1 MSIKKIFDVN
11 QISDKVKNNKSKN
24 ITNLIILALI
34 GILLAVLSNIFKSTT
49 ASTDV
54 FNPNN
59 NIKKNGKEVVEQK
72 KDDES
77 VVNAEY
83 KDQQKEMELKLKDI
97 LENIKGV
104 GKVKVMIYFKGGEE
118 QVPALNINDSTS
130 LTEEKDVEGGT
141 RKITQNND
149 GRTVVMMST
158 ENGSEP
164 LILKK
169 YNPEITGVCV
179 VAEGAEDNLI
189 KLQIQKAVINLFG
202 LKENKVNVYPMKK

>member
-11 QISDKVKNNKSKN
+11 QISNKVKNNKFKN
-24 ITNLIILALI
+24 ITNLMILALI
-34 GILLAVLSNIFKSTT
+34 GILLAMLSNVFKSTT

-59 NIKKNGKEVVEQK
+59 NIMKDGKGVVEQK
-72 KDDES
+72 KDGES
-77 VVNAEY
+77 VANVEY

-141 RKITQNND
+141 RKVTQNND
-149 GRTVVMMST
+149 GRTVVMMNT

>member
-1 MSIKKIFDVN
+1 MSIKKVFDVN
-11 QISDKVKNNKSKN
+11 QISDKLKNNKSKN
-24 ITNLIILALI
+24 IMNLIILALI
-34 GILLAVLSNIFKSTT
+34 GILLAVLSSVFKSTT

-59 NIKKNGKEVVEQK
+59 NTKNGEEIVEQK
-72 KDDES
+72 KDDEA
-77 VVNAEY
+77 VTNTEY

-149 GRTVVMMST
+149 GRTVVMMNT
-158 ENGSEP
+158 ENGNEP

>member
-11 QISDKVKNNKSKN
+11 KISDKVKHNKSKN

-34 GILLAVLSNIFKSTT
+34 GILLAVLSNVFKSTT
-49 ASTDV
+49 TSTDV

-59 NIKKNGKEVVEQK
+59 NLKNGKEVVENK

-104 GKVKVMIYFKGGEE
+104 GTVKVMIYFKGGEE

-149 GRTVVMMST
+149 GRTVVMMNT
-158 ENGSEP
+158 ENGNQP

-169 YNPEITGVCV
+169 YNPEITGVCI

-189 KLQIQKAVINLFG
+189 KLQIQKAVVNLFG

>member
-11 QISDKVKNNKSKN
+11 KISDKVKDNKSKN

-34 GILLAVLSNIFKSTT
+34 GILLAVLSNVFKSTT

-59 NIKKNGKEVVEQK
+59 NLKNGKEVVEQK
-72 KDDES
+72 KNDEA
-77 VVNAEY
+77 VVNEEY

-179 VAEGAEDNLI
+179 VAEGAENNLI

>member
-11 QISDKVKNNKSKN
+11 KISDKVKNNKSKS

-34 GILLAVLSNIFKSTT
+34 GILLAMLSNVFKSTT

-54 FNPNN
+54 LNPNN
-59 NIKKNGKEVVEQK
+59 MKNGKAIAEQK

-77 VVNAEY
+77 VTNEEY
-83 KDQQKEMELKLKDI
+83 RDGQKEMELKLKDI

-130 LTEEKDVEGGT
+130 HTEEKDVEGGT
-141 RKITQNND
+141 RNITQNND
-149 GRTVVMMST
+149 GRTVVMMNT

>member
-1 MSIKKIFDVN
+1 GEEI
-11 QISDKVKNNKSKN
+11 VK
-24 ITNLIILALI
+24 
-34 GILLAVLSNIFKSTT
+34 
-49 ASTDV
+49 
-54 FNPNN
+54 
-59 NIKKNGKEVVEQK
+59 QK
-72 KDDES
+72 KDDEA
-77 VVNAEY
+77 VVNTEY

-149 GRTVVMMST
+149 GRTVVMMNT
-158 ENGSEP
+158 ENGNEP